1 MVINEVTYRI
11 GDFAYIKPEKESI
24 PPHIFSVDKIWQQK
38 DGTQVCNYQFK
49 INIRIN
55 PFLANVPILYSSKHQ
70 ETKDFKENFW
80 VFRMYKIRTLARNG

>member
-38 DGTQVCNYQFK
+38 DGTQVCNYQSK

-55 PFLANVPILYSSKHQ
+55 PFLANVPFYTPQ
-70 ETKDFKENFW
+70 NTKKPKVLRRISGFSGCIK
-80 VFRMYKIRTLARNG
+80 